1 MDATKGR
8 FGTGTIGLV
17 IAVLAVIAG
26 AVWFFG
32 FRDAPLDDDV
42 VVQYGDDVVKVDD
55 FQDRSAALIAIHA
68 LQVPG
73 DAGAQE
79 VFRRQMAKSI
89 AISEVLDAAAEK
101 RGITVPEGAEQKT
114 LDELLTRLKTTP
126 EKFASYL
133 DQSGA
138 TQEQV
143 LVELRRQLIAQQ
155 LYQDVTAK
163 IEPVDEDEL
172 RTAFD
177 SASGHLATPEKRVVS
192 SIVVKDKKSAQQVL
206 AQLRGGA
213 SFEKLAKKRS
223 IDTATAAQ
231 GGVLGEFA
239 KKDLEEA
246 YAELA
251 FAAKAGALFGPVK
264 TWSGWHVGRVD
275 KVIAA
280 KNPTFAEAKE
290 GLRKQVEERRGVDL
304 WEDWL
309 GKQLK
314 DADLRYGD
322 DYRPASP
329 NDPTGAVPTNAAV

>member
-8 FGTGTIGLV
+8 FGAGTIGLV

-26 AVWFFG
+26 AIWFFG
-32 FRDAPLDDDV
+32 VREAPLDDDV

-55 FQDRSAALIAIHA
+55 FQQRSAALIAIHA

-101 RGITVPEGAEQKT
+101 RGISIAEGDEQAT
-114 LDELLTRLKTTP
+114 LAKLIKQLGTTS
-126 EKFASYL
+126 EKFDEYL
-133 DQSGA
+133 AQSG
-138 TQEQV
+138 TNRDQV
-143 LVELRRQLIAQQ
+143 LVELRRQMVAQE
-155 LYQDVTAK
+155 LYREVTAD
-163 IEPVDEDEL
+163 IEPVAEAEL
-172 RTAFD
+172 RQAFD
-177 SASGHLATPEKRVVS
+177 SASGHLATPETRVLR
-192 SIVVKDKKSAQQVL
+192 SIVVKDKKTAERVL

-213 SFEKLAKKRS
+213 SFKELAKKVS
-223 IDTATAAQ
+223 IDTATADK

-239 KKDLEEA
+239 REDLEKP
-246 YAELA
+246 YAKLA
-251 FAAKAGALFGPVK
+251 FAAKTGELFGPVK

-275 KVIAA
+275 KITAA
-280 KNPTFAEAKE
+280 NNPTFDEAKA

-304 WEDWL
+304 WENWL

-329 NDPTGAVPTNAAV
+329 NDPAGAVPTNSAV